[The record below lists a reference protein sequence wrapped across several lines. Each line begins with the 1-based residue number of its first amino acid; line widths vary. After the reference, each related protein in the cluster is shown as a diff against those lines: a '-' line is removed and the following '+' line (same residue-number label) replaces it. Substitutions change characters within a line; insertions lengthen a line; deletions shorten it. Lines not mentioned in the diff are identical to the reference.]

1 MQSLAAARP
10 ARAST
15 LPARFKD
22 FMSTDVAEAASSPF
36 ATWSDSA
43 LGKKRSRADRGLMS
57 MRELTVAFAQ
67 GHASPAIT
75 AMPPMPSVDADGN
88 VLASAL
94 FPAGIIMSLPSPDA
108 NLSKKLLRLSPPQ
121 SPTPRE
127 EE

>member
-75 AMPPMPSVDADGN
+75 AMSSCRLLAELAGWPMNHLWTFWA
-88 VLASAL
+88 
-94 FPAGIIMSLPSPDA
+94 
-108 NLSKKLLRLSPPQ
+108 
-121 SPTPRE
+121 
-127 EE
+127 

>member
-57 MRELTVAFAQ
+57 MRELTVAFAP
-67 GHASPAIT
+67 PAIT

-88 VLASAL
+88 VLATL
-94 FPAGIIMSLPSPDA
+94 PRGDHHEPA
-108 NLSKKLLRLSPPQ
+108 K
-121 SPTPRE
+121 PRRQP
-127 EE
+127 